1 MMFLTCLDCRIQ
13 ADDVVFRKK
22 GKGAERPNSA
32 PRCEAC
38 VHQHSDRQPA
48 MIAKK
53 ARRQEQAAERDME
66 QIKQDLI
73 ADAEAKAQAHK
84 RTAAQFKQ
92 SQKLARISR
101 KAYIKSIQDAIVAKY
116 CAENPDFTP
125 MSRQAESSRTGTY
138 LDARNYTR
146 SAHQDRIRGVPKIVS
161 WSELQNTSNSKGIIR
176 AT

>member
-13 ADDVVFRKK
+13 ADDVAFRKK
-22 GKGAERPNSA
+22 SRGAERLNSA

-73 ADAEAKAQAHK
+73 SEAAAKAQAHK
-84 RTAAQFKQ
+84 KAAAQFKQ
-92 SQKLARISR
+92 SKKLARISR
-101 KAYIKSIQDAIVAKY
+101 KAYIDSVHEAIIAKY

-125 MSRQAESSRTGTY
+125 GV
-138 LDARNYTR
+138 ARDGY
-146 SAHQDRIRGVPKIVS
+146 AF
-161 WSELQNTSNSKGIIR
+161 
-176 AT
+176 